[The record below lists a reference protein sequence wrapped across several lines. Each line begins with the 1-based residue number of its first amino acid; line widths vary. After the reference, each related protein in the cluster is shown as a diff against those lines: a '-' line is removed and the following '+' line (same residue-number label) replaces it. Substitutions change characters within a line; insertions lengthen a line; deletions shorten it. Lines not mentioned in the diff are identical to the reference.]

1 MEIIC
6 NSGVKGDFTVLLI
19 IPCVRNSSVKEIH
32 SSVKEIHSSVKEIHS
47 SVKGIFI
54 SEYEHEYDTFI

>member
-19 IPCVRNSSVKEIH
+19 ILCVCNSSVKEIY
-32 SSVKEIHSSVKEIHS
+32 S
-47 SVKGIFI
+47 SVKGIFR
-54 SEYEHEYDTFI
+54 SEYEYDCDCDTFI

>member
-19 IPCVRNSSVKEIH
+19 IPCVCNSGVKEI
-32 SSVKEIHSSVKEIHS
+32 
-47 SVKGIFI
+47 FR
-54 SEYEHEYDTFI
+54 SEYEYDCDTFI

>member
-19 IPCVRNSSVKEIH
+19 IPCVCNSGVKEI
-32 SSVKEIHSSVKEIHS
+32 
-47 SVKGIFI
+47 FR
-54 SEYEHEYDTFI
+54 SEYEFEYEYDCDTFI

>member
-19 IPCVRNSSVKEIH
+19 ILCICNSGVKA
-32 SSVKEIHSSVKEIHS
+32 
-47 SVKGIFI
+47 IFG
-54 SEYEHEYDTFI
+54 SEYEYEYDTFI

>member
-19 IPCVRNSSVKEIH
+19 IPCACNSGVKEIF
-32 SSVKEIHSSVKEIHS
+32 
-47 SVKGIFI
+47 G
-54 SEYEHEYDTFI
+54 SEYEYEYDPFI

>member
-19 IPCVRNSSVKEIH
+19 IPCVCNSSVKD
-32 SSVKEIHSSVKEIHS
+32 
-47 SVKGIFI
+47 IFR
-54 SEYEHEYDTFI
+54 SKYEYEYDTFI

>member
-19 IPCVRNSSVKEIH
+19 IPCVCNSGVKEI
-32 SSVKEIHSSVKEIHS
+32 
-47 SVKGIFI
+47 FR
-54 SEYEHEYDTFI
+54 SEYEYEYDYDAFI

>member
-6 NSGVKGDFTVLLI
+6 NSGVNGDFTVLLI
-19 IPCVRNSSVKEIH
+19 IPCVRNSG
-32 SSVKEIHSSVKEIHS
+32 VKEIHS